1 MFRGS
6 KARQQTEEEEEE
18 LRLPKVT
25 CVEHIKVGRPKKAK
39 PGSSA
44 ATTKH
49 NWKDDA
55 SSAKKTAV
63 TRYTRETEG

>member
-6 KARQQTEEEEEE
+6 KARQRTEEDEEE
-18 LRLPKVT
+18 LWLPKVT

-39 PGSSA
+39 PGSSV

-55 SSAKKTAV
+55 SSAKK
-63 TRYTRETEG
+63 RS

>member
-6 KARQQTEEEEEE
+6 KARQRTEEDEEE
-18 LRLPKVT
+18 LQLPKFT
-25 CVEHIKVGRPKKAK
+25 CVGHIKVGRPKMAK

-55 SSAKKTAV
+55 SSAKKPVV
-63 TRYTRETEG
+63 TQYARETEG